1 MFRNA
6 AVACFTSGIA
16 IPQCNCLPSRRVAT
30 TPADLSMA
38 RCCDRLAFEMPS
50 SSCNSEA
57 QRSPRAS
64 ISINCSRVGLAK
76 ALQITACRSK
86 ISCSPLDFRF
96 VPTDAPESNEY
107 LTSQASTRPPRA
119 APPANLTTGHRNHW
133 LVISA
138 RPAPPSKYSPSP
150 ALCAKPVSQS
160 NATGRHSHPCCMGS
174 RTRHQLSNTVLDA
187 TNLYHIAPC
196 RTTTGI
202 RNSRWISKFRF
213 RPLTNYRPTGS
224 QVRIRFQ
231 VFGSMFPF

>member
-50 SSCNSEA
+50 PSCNSEA

-96 VPTDAPESNEY
+96 VPTDAPESNQY
-107 LTSQASTRPPRA
+107 LTSQAPTRTPRA
-119 APPANLTTGHRNHW
+119 ASQANRTRGHRHHW
-133 LVISA
+133 LVL
-138 RPAPPSKYSPSP
+138 PASRLRRANTHPPLRFVRNASRRVLALDGIP
-150 ALCAKPVSQS
+150 ALA
-160 NATGRHSHPCCMGS
+160 GMGS
-174 RTRHQLSNTVLDA
+174 RTKHQLSNTVPDA

-196 RTTTGI
+196 RTTTAI

-213 RPLTNYRPTGS
+213 RPLTNYLPTGA
-224 QVRIRFQ
+224 
-231 VFGSMFPF
+231 